1 MRGRRSG
8 RIRSPG
14 PLYEFPLERPLG
26 VLSTPFRCHHDYFHP
41 FLSRC
46 RRNHSR
52 SDALKMKA
60 KACTRCR
67 QSKLRCD
74 SDAKSPDACTRCRS
88 INKPCIVDRS
98 FQCTSKK
105 RRLLELESEVKRL
118 REAAVM
124 VGQVAINP
132 PRSIEVVQVLLVLCM
147 WPFPF
152 YSTLGDP
159 SFPYFGLAT
168 QIGLQIGLHRPS
180 LSQEFSSKKQ
190 VLDVREDVR
199 KTTWMAC
206 YVVNQMQVG
215 RLGVPLSIS
224 ADYPFQRKVCD
235 GIYGRSV

>member
-1 MRGRRSG
+1 VNIPNSAPKTGCLSAGRKCGGGDLNLR

-46 RRNHSR
+46 RWNHSR

-74 SDAKSPDACTRCRS
+74 SDAKSPDACTSCRS

-132 PRSIEVVQVLLVLCM
+132 PRSIEVVQALPL
-147 WPFPF
+147 FRG
-152 YSTLGDP
+152 S
-159 SFPYFGLAT
+159 SGLDNP
-168 QIGLQIGLHRPS
+168 GP
-180 LSQEFSSKKQ
+180 
-190 VLDVREDVR
+190 
-199 KTTWMAC
+199 
-206 YVVNQMQVG
+206 NQG
-215 RLGVPLSIS
+215 K
-224 ADYPFQRKVCD
+224 D
-235 GIYGRSV
+235 

>member
-1 MRGRRSG
+1 MSTQFELAAATPNACLQDKSLGNVHLTAAQVTELFRVYFLQCHPYLPFTISTD
-8 RIRSPG
+8 PETTNEKC
-14 PLYEFPLERPLG
+14 PLLFW
-26 VLSTPFRCHHDYFHP
+26 VICAVASSTGTMLDLQPHI
-41 FLSRC
+41 
-46 RRNHSR
+46 
-52 SDALKMKA
+52 
-60 KACTRCR
+60 
-67 QSKLRCD
+67 Q
-74 SDAKSPDACTRCRS
+74 
-88 INKPCIVDRS
+88 
-98 FQCTSKK
+98 
-105 RRLLELESEVKRL
+105 
-118 REAAVM
+118 VM

-132 PRSIEVVQVLLVLCM
+132 PRSIEVVQALLVLCM

-159 SFPYFGLAT
+159 SFPYCGLAT